1 MSKTVVGSIVGN
13 SNIDNSDINTI
24 NSTNVNISPANIN
37 NNNIVAIDNNSNN
50 NNNNNNN
57 ATKPVKKKTSGDDAP
72 RPHVC
77 PICQRAFH
85 RLEHQTRHMRTHTG
99 EKPHVCDFDGCTK
112 RFSRSDELTRHRRIH
127 TNPNPRRKRGRKK
140 KSELNNANANNSLVN
155 NDKVKFQIGDNDTE
169 DSNLSS
175 PVQQTLPIN
184 SNIDAYSNNYNISL
198 DNNLSHCN
206 NLSNNALSNNLPQN
220 NFIPIANNLMPLTNS
235 SNLNNYTSNNNSS
248 SSINNLTNGSFI
260 KNSNNTSKI
269 RLNVLSSLQ
278 MMTPLN
284 NNKIINNNTRN
295 IKNSNTLNDNQ
306 LNSSKSSTML
316 RPMFLDSPDES
327 NKLSNKNNASYSTND
342 RPFDSSTRV
351 LARPRS
357 LTDIKMLNN
366 NSTNFKRANELYK
379 NSNFSG
385 SSVGLNSVNMDG
397 FSKLKR
403 PNSVLSLNN
412 LILNNESDETDSET
426 EFNKSNN
433 LREEN
438 DYMQEL
444 SRKKSKTS
452 TPTTILSRSTSGI
465 NLSTLNNFG
474 TSTNFS
480 DELNNRLLNV
490 KNEQEN
496 HINSINHN
504 SSSINSEN
512 NSINNNITNPNS
524 TKNKNKNE
532 NNNYNIPTQNDLPPI
547 RSLQLQFPTD

>member
-1 MSKTVVGSIVGN
+1 MSNTVVGGIGIVGEKAFDIVL
-13 SNIDNSDINTI
+13 SSDNTI
-24 NSTNVNISPANIN
+24 ESSPQVNQHN
-37 NNNIVAIDNNSNN
+37 NNNGPNIINN
-50 NNNNNNN
+50 
-57 ATKPVKKKTSGDDAP
+57 TKSSTARTKTSGDDAP

-99 EKPHVCDFDGCTK
+99 EKPHVCDFEGCNK

-140 KSELNNANANNSLVN
+140 KSELNNQNNNSTSN
-155 NDKVKFQIGDNDTE
+155 NSDEVKFQIGDNDVE

-175 PVQQTLPIN
+175 PVQPVS
-184 SNIDAYSNNYNISL
+184 SNMDNYSNNYNNSL
-198 DNNLSHCN
+198 INSP
-206 NLSNNALSNNLPQN
+206 SNMLPQYN
-220 NFIPIANNLMPLTNS
+220 NPIPIANNMIRISSTSSLNNHNNNANSGNNITSNVSNNGNFFKS
-235 SNLNNYTSNNNSS
+235 SNNS
-248 SSINNLTNGSFI
+248 
-260 KNSNNTSKI
+260 SKI

-284 NNKIINNNTRN
+284 SNKPTNVNPSNTRN
-295 IKNSNTLNDNQ
+295 VKNTSNNNNNYNNNNNFDIS
-306 LNSSKSSTML
+306 SSKSSTML
-316 RPMFLDSPDES
+316 RPMFLDSLDQTNKS
-327 NKLSNKNNASYSTND
+327 NNMPANNFENISKNS
-342 RPFDSSTRV
+342 PFNNSTRV

-366 NSTNFKRANELYK
+366 TVNNNSFHKNEFYK
-379 NSNFSG
+379 SSYSNA
-385 SSVGLNSVNMDG
+385 SSVGLSSLTMDG

-412 LILNNESDETDSET
+412 LILNNESDETDSEI
-426 EFNKSNN
+426 ECDKSNT

-452 TPTTILSRSTSGI
+452 TPTTVLSRTVSGVNLNTMSSVGMSTTF
-465 NLSTLNNFG
+465 N
-474 TSTNFS
+474 
-480 DELNNRLLNV
+480 DELNNKLMKF

-496 HINSINHN
+496 QLNTLTPNGTS
-504 SSSINSEN
+504 N
-512 NSINNNITNPNS
+512 NKLDDRS
-524 TKNKNKNE
+524 
-532 NNNYNIPTQNDLPPI
+532 YNIPTQNSLPPI